1 MAYGGALALTT
12 ESHQKLFVSLSNGLQ
27 LKKKGGLGCSEFNS
41 SI

>member
-27 LKKKGGLGCSEFNS
+27 LKKKEDLGCFEFNY